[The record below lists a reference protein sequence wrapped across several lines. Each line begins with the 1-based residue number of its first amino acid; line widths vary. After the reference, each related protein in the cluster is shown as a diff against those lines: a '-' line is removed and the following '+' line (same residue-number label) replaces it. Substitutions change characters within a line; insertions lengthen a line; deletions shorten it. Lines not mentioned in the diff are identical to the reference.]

1 LRASPGAFRRHP
13 ITALKH
19 PPAPVIAAPEEYA
32 NLTSWPPAEA
42 VPGGAGERPEMCGIV
57 GYIGP
62 KRVVPLILDGLKRLE
77 YRGYDSAGIAV
88 VGANGKLEIRRAP
101 GKLRNL
107 EESIRATPMD
117 GIYGIGHTRW
127 ATHGRP
133 TEENAHPHRDCTGEI
148 VVVHNGIIENYI
160 ELKNQLIAEGHKFL
174 TETDTEIIAH
184 LIEKFS
190 KNASL
195 EEAVLK
201 TVKVM
206 TGAYA
211 LVALSARDP
220 NKIVAARLGP
230 PIVVG
235 LGEHEFFVASDI
247 PAILQHTRSVFFLGD
262 GEMAVLTPQG
272 VRLFDFESH
281 PISRPAQHVTW
292 DPIMAEK
299 GGFKHFM
306 QKEIFEQPRAVRDT
320 MLGRISQETGKV
332 FLNEMEIADEEFRNF
347 QSVKIVA
354 CGTSWHA
361 ALAGKFMIERLAH
374 VPVEVD
380 YGSEFRYRDP
390 IIGPQTL
397 VIAISQSGE
406 TADTIAAEREA
417 RQKGAKVL
425 AICNVVGAMLTR
437 ESHGTI
443 YTHAGPEIGV
453 ASTKAF
459 TGQLTALLLTA
470 LHLAQVRGQLAPAA
484 SRSLMQDLTRVP
496 HKIESILQHDSQI
509 EELARQFFRYT
520 DFLYL
525 GRGIHYPIAL
535 EGALKLKEISYIH
548 AEGYPAGEMKHGP
561 NALID
566 ENLPVVVIATRD
578 ESDPASLTRYEKTIS
593 NVQEVKARDGIVIA
607 VVTEGDRLARET
619 TDHVIEIPAAP
630 DLIAPIL
637 EIVPL
642 QLLAYHIAVRRGCD
656 VDQPRNLAKSVTV
669 E

>member
-1 LRASPGAFRRHP
+1 
-13 ITALKH
+13 
-19 PPAPVIAAPEEYA
+19 
-32 NLTSWPPAEA
+32 
-42 VPGGAGERPEMCGIV
+42 MCGIV

-62 KRVVPLILDGLKRLE
+62 KRVVPLILDGLRRLE

-88 VGANGKLEIRRAP
+88 VSENGKLEIRRAS

-107 EESIRATPMD
+107 EESIKGTPLD
-117 GIYGIGHTRW
+117 GLYGIGHTRW

-148 VVVHNGIIENYI
+148 VVVHNGIIENYV
-160 ELKNQLIAEGHKFL
+160 ELKSQLIAEGHKFV

-184 LIEKFS
+184 LLEKLS
-190 KNASL
+190 KNSTL

-201 TVKVM
+201 AVKLM
-206 TGAYA
+206 GGAYA
-211 LVALSARDP
+211 LVAISARDP
-220 NKIVAARLGP
+220 QKIVAARMGP

-235 LGEHEFFVASDI
+235 LGDGEFFVASDI
-247 PAILQHTRSVFFLGD
+247 PAILAHTRNVFFLGD
-262 GEMAVLTPQG
+262 GEIAVVTPQG
-272 VRLFDFESH
+272 VKLFNFESQ
-281 PISRPAQHVTW
+281 PISPKTQRITW
-292 DPIMAEK
+292 DPIQAEK

-320 MLGRISQETGKV
+320 LLGRISQQTGKV
-332 FLNEMEIADEEFRNF
+332 FLDEMDITEEDFRNF
-347 QSVKIVA
+347 HSVKIVA

-361 ALAGKFMIERLAH
+361 GLAGKFMIERLAH
-374 VPVEVD
+374 IPVEVD

-390 IIGPQTL
+390 ILGKNTL

-417 RQKGAKVL
+417 RQKDSKIL
-425 AICNVVGAMLTR
+425 AICNVVGSMLTR
-437 ESHGTI
+437 EAQGTI

-470 LHLAQVRGQLAPAA
+470 LHLAQVRGKLSSPASQL
-484 SRSLMQDLTRVP
+484 LMHELTRIP
-496 HKIESILQHDSQI
+496 HKIAEILQRDAQI
-509 EELARQFFRYT
+509 EELARQLFRHT

-525 GRGIHYPIAL
+525 GRGIHFPIAL

-578 ESDPASLTRYEKTIS
+578 ESDPASMTRYEKTIS
-593 NVQEVKARDGIVIA
+593 NLQEVKTRDGIVIA

-619 TDHVIEIPAAP
+619 ANHVIEVPPAP
-630 DLIAPIL
+630 DLLAPIV

>member
-1 LRASPGAFRRHP
+1 
-13 ITALKH
+13 
-19 PPAPVIAAPEEYA
+19 V
-32 NLTSWPPAEA
+32 
-42 VPGGAGERPEMCGIV
+42 CGIV

-62 KRVVPLILDGLKRLE
+62 KAVVPLVIDGLRRLE

-88 VGANGKLEIRRAP
+88 VGQNGNLELRRASGKL
-101 GKLRNL
+101 KNL
-107 EESIRATPMD
+107 EDLLAKSPID
-117 GIYGIGHTRW
+117 GVYGLGHTRW

-148 VVVHNGIIENYI
+148 VVVHNGIIENYL
-160 ELKNQLIAEGHKFL
+160 ELKHQLIEEGHKFQ

-184 LIEKFS
+184 LIEKYS
-190 KNASL
+190 KNVPL
-195 EEAVLK
+195 EDAVLK
-201 TVKVM
+201 TVKLLS
-206 TGAYA
+206 GAYA
-211 LVALSARDP
+211 LVALSTRDP

-230 PIVVG
+230 PVVIG
-235 LGEHEFFVASDI
+235 LGQDEFFVASDI
-247 PAILQHTRSVFFLGD
+247 PAILSHTREAFFMGD
-262 GEMAVLTPQG
+262 GEIAILTLKG
-272 VRLFDFESH
+272 VRVVDFENR
-281 PISRPAQHVTW
+281 PITPKVQHITW

-306 QKEIFEQPRAVRDT
+306 QKEIFEQPRSVRDT
-320 MLGRISQETGKV
+320 LLGRISQQTGKV
-332 FLNEMEIADEEFRNF
+332 FLDEVGITEEEFRNF
-347 QSVKIVA
+347 REVKIVA

-361 ALAGKFMIERLAH
+361 ALAGKFMIERLAQL
-374 VPVEVD
+374 PVEVD

-390 IIGPQTL
+390 IVNANTL

-406 TADTIAAEREA
+406 TADTLAAQREA
-417 RQKGAKVL
+417 RLKGAKIL
-425 AICNVVGAMLTR
+425 AICNVVGSMLTR
-437 ESHGTI
+437 EANGTI

-459 TGQLTALLLTA
+459 TGQLTALILTA
-470 LHLAQVRGQLAPAA
+470 LYLAQVRGKLTPALAQA
-484 SRSLMQDLTRVP
+484 LMQELTRIP
-496 HKIESILQHDSQI
+496 HKIETILQHDSEI
-509 EELARQFFRYT
+509 EELARQFFRHT

-578 ESDPASLTRYEKTIS
+578 ESDTASMTRYEKTVS
-593 NVQEVKARDGIVIA
+593 NLQEVKARDGIVIA
-607 VVTEGDRLARET
+607 IVTEGDRLARGT
-619 TDHVIEIPAAP
+619 ANHAIEIPAAP
-630 DLIAPIL
+630 ELISPIL
-637 EIVPL
+637 EIIPL